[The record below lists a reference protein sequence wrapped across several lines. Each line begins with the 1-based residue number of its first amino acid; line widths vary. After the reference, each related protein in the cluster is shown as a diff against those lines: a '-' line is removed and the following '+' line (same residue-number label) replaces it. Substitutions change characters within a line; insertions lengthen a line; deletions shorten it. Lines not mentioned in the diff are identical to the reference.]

1 MTRKLPRT
9 YFLNPDV
16 VALARDLLGKVI
28 VLKQHETTFRAVIA
42 ETEAY
47 AGVEDRASHAW
58 NGRFTKRTATM
69 YAQGGTLYVYLC
81 YGIHHLM
88 NIVSNEAGIPHA
100 ILLRAAWVQDVP
112 GAVMKYLN
120 GPGKLTKHLGINMEF
135 NGCDLLHSDC
145 IHLEDHGIN
154 ISSEEIIIT
163 PRIGVDYAGG
173 DADLPYRFLWKPV
186 NPPELEY
193 FNSQD

>member
-1 MTRKLPRT
+1 
-9 YFLNPDV
+9 
-16 VALARDLLGKVI
+16 
-28 VLKQHETTFRAVIA
+28 
-42 ETEAY
+42 
-47 AGVEDRASHAW
+47 
-58 NGRFTKRTATM
+58 
-69 YAQGGTLYVYLC
+69 
-81 YGIHHLM
+81 
-88 NIVSNEAGIPHA
+88 
-100 ILLRAAWVQDVP
+100 
-112 GAVMKYLN
+112 MKYLN
-120 GPGKLTKHLGINMEF
+120 GPGKLTKHLGIYMEF